1 MFVYVRQDEVSYER
15 NSVELKKKIGVQ
27 LRKKAE
33 AKRAAGRSLRG
44 SLVGVSQLA
53 GVLHLHKILH
63 QQLQNGPGRHGILGW
78 GPV

>member
-1 MFVYVRQDEVSYER
+1 
-15 NSVELKKKIGVQ
+15 VEFSRIEEEDRRSAEKE
-27 LRKKAE
+27 AE

-53 GVLHLHKILH
+53 GVLHLHKILP
-63 QQLQNGPGRHGILGW
+63 QQLQNGPGRHEILGW